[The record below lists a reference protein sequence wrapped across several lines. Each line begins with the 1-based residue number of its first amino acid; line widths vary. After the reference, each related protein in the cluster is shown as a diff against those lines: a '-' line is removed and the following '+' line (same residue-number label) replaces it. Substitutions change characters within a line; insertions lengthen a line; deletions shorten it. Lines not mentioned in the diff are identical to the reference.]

1 MTTAEEHKSGGIGK
15 DLVVYFCILAL
26 AGFQFVIA
34 YQNIDASQ
42 MLVRMM
48 IVAIV
53 EAGLAL
59 LFFMHLWAENRGLL
73 WFVVVFTVLFCL
85 RFDVGW
91 RAAFG
96 CWAGGRGESCW
107 EG

>member
-1 MTTAEEHKSGGIGK
+1 MTLTTAEEHKSGGIGK

-34 YQNIDASQ
+34 YQNIDAAQ

-48 IVAIV
+48 IVALI

-73 WFVVVFTVLFCL
+73 GFVGCFAVFVVLATQ
-85 RFDVGW
+85 G
-91 RAAFG
+91 G
-96 CWAGGRGESCW
+96 SAGSFRLWGAV
-107 EG
+107 